1 MVKNPPAIQETWVQS
16 RCSLKDVKVDS
27 LPYFLVSVH
36 FLSSEMINIIS
47 FFFSDVLFYKT
58 LCMYD
63 QICIIHFSY
72 QLTYHLYHIY
82 TRITYTNSTY
92 T

>member
-36 FLSSEMINIIS
+36 FLSSEMINIIR
-47 FFFSDVLFYKT
+47 FFFF
-58 LCMYD
+58 
-63 QICIIHFSY
+63 
-72 QLTYHLYHIY
+72 
-82 TRITYTNSTY
+82 
-92 T
+92 